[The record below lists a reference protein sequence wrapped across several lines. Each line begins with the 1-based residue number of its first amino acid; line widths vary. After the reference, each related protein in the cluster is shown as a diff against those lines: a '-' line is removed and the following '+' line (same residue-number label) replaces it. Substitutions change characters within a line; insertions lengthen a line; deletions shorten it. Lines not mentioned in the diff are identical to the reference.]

1 MPSENVS
8 SCKRDQLFGKVLTH
22 SSELAHQL
30 VQLSNKYYRLLP
42 PTNQK
47 KGIMPL
53 RNKQTIDQEMA
64 RLNTISYFTF
74 SSNVILAAKRRASEI
89 HPLDYCYRALNC
101 RLNEIDDTS
110 LEYKMVKK
118 YMLTTADRTTYE
130 IANLFSIDRAGEAE
144 RFDSISNKSNC
155 KLLWHGSHTH
165 NFLGLLK
172 QGLRTKPSST
182 VGGHSVS
189 NHDPMCE
196 SM

>member
-1 MPSENVS
+1 MDP
-8 SCKRDQLFGKVLTH
+8 LFGKVLTLY
-22 SSELAHQL
+22 SELAHQL

-42 PTNQK
+42 PTNEK
-47 KGIMPL
+47 KGITPL
-53 RNKQTIDQEMA
+53 RNKQTIDKEMA

-189 NHDPMCE
+189 DDDPMC
-196 SM
+196 MCNA